1 MMSLLTLMDNNT
13 VESRFFEPPRETEIG
28 SKNREFE
35 KSKALDLR
43 GIVL

>member
-1 MMSLLTLMDNNT
+1 MSHT

-35 KSKALDLR
+35 NWKAWHEITLDLR